1 MGNPIAIVFSRF
13 LRKILEYPNT
23 LYYNDVES
31 EVITMSTIAER
42 LNEIMNRYEI
52 GNRELSRKTGINAG
66 DISHYRKGDYEPKRN
81 NIYLISKALNV
92 SPAWLMGLDL
102 PENQVLLDNE
112 ILDMWHQLSP
122 NQQMDVLHH
131 IKSLAEDHIEEA

>member
-1 MGNPIAIVFSRF
+1 
-13 LRKILEYPNT
+13 
-23 LYYNDVES
+23 
-31 EVITMSTIAER
+31 MSTIAER
-42 LNEIMNRYEI
+42 LNEIMNRYDI

-102 PENQVLLDNE
+102 PENQILLDSE

-131 IKSLAEDHIEEA
+131 IKSLAEDHIEEV